1 MLEYMPIKEQ
11 KNHSSD
17 QINMLSSLPNIN
29 HEPRFRVKIL
39 ASIKITKTVM
49 TLLLERPTDFI
60 FTPGQYIWLVLP
72 ESSVYYGIIDRRAYS
87 ITTSIDDN
95 KIGLLI
101 NITESEFLQKV
112 KSLKVGQE
120 VDIIGPMGS
129 AFIPPSEGAIMIA
142 GGVGIT
148 PFLSILRSHQ
158 LDKLCM
164 IAYSRKD
171 NESLHFESELKKI
184 SEQYGYNIVLKKSG
198 PQESDFNHICSKK
211 CTEPIF
217 ICGSQGFVDFVTD
230 ILIGKGVSTTRM
242 HYEENHPQTEASKKL
257 EEMFSS
263 FFYGDWS
270 NNHQKLSGVSDL
282 FLQATKQTSNHV
294 ILTDHDGRI
303 LFANQ
308 AAIDMTGYTFE
319 EMQGQTPRLWGGLMQ
334 DSTYKKTWVS
344 LKKGVAV
351 KKAMMNRRRDGT
363 LYTVIATITPILHKG
378 VYIATEENIT
388 TLREIDRA
396 KTEFVSIASHQLRTP
411 LSIIKWYVEML
422 TSGDAGKLT
431 SDQDKYLQEI
441 NKGNELMIELVNS
454 LLDTSRLELGT
465 FVVNRESTD
474 IIQTVKDVIEEQRIK
489 IDEKKQ
495 KLSFSAEKNIP
506 TVQMDQKLLRMVA
519 QNLLSNAIKYS
530 PEKGEIKVNFSMKGS
545 KDILITISDN
555 GYGIPANQHDK
566 IFSKFFRADNVR
578 LKSTEGTGLGL
589 YIVKLIID
597 NYGGKIWFESE
608 ENKGTTFYVSVPT
621 KPTNNTLN

>member
-1 MLEYMPIKEQ
+1 MPIKEP
-11 KNHSSD
+11 KNHSID
-17 QINMLSSLPNIN
+17 QISMLSNLPNIN
-29 HEPRFRVKIL
+29 REPRFRIKVL
-39 ASIKITKTVM
+39 ANTKITKTVM
-49 TLLLERPTDFI
+49 TLSLERPTDFN
-60 FTPGQYIWLVLP
+60 FVPGQYIWLVLP
-72 ESSVYYGIIDRRAYS
+72 ESSLYYGIIDRRAYS
-87 ITTSIDDN
+87 ITSGTDDDN
-95 KIGLLI
+95 ISLII
-101 NITESEFLQKV
+101 NITESDFLQKV
-112 KSLKVGQE
+112 KNLKVGQE

-129 AFIPPSEGAIMIA
+129 AFVPPAEGVIMIA

-158 LDKLCM
+158 ADHLCL

-171 NESLHFESELKKI
+171 NESLHFEAELKRI
-184 SEQYGYNIVLKKSG
+184 SGQYGYNIALKKSG
-198 PQESDFNHICSKK
+198 PKESDFDHACNKK
-211 CTEPIF
+211 CTKPIF

-230 ILIGKGVSTTRM
+230 ILIKRGVSTTRM
-242 HYEENHPQTEASKKL
+242 HYEENHPQTEATKKL

-270 NNHQKLSGVSDL
+270 NKHQKLSGVSDL

-294 ILTDHDGRI
+294 ILTNHDGRI

-308 AAIDMTGYTFE
+308 AATDMTGYTFE
-319 EMQGQTPRLWGGLMQ
+319 EMQGQTPRLWGGLMPG
-334 DSTYKKTWVS
+334 STYEQTWSS

-351 KKAMMNRRRDGT
+351 KKAMINRRRDGT

-378 VYIATEENIT
+378 IYIATEENIT
-388 TLREIDRA
+388 SLREVDKA

-422 TSGDAGKLT
+422 TSGDAGRLT

-465 FVVNRESTD
+465 FVVNREPTD
-474 IIQTVKDVIEEQRIK
+474 IVQTVKDVITEQRLR

-495 KLSFSAEKNIP
+495 KLSFSAGKDIP
-506 TVQMDQKLLRMVA
+506 TIKIDQKLLRMVA
-519 QNLLSNAIKYS
+519 QNLLSNAIKYT
-530 PEKGEIKVNFSMKGS
+530 PEGGEIKVNFSMKSS

-555 GYGIPANQHDK
+555 GYGIPASQHDK

-589 YIVKLIID
+589 YIAKLVID

-608 ENKGTTFYVSVPT
+608 ENKGTTFYVSIPT
-621 KPTNNTLN
+621 EPKNNSLK